1 MAKVARWT
9 LRGGAVLALLA
20 LGLSSLV
27 FVLNRTQRGQ
37 TFVLSRAISFVQ
49 GRIDGDLR
57 VEGIHSSGLLGG
69 FTLRGISL
77 TDEAGRSFVT
87 ADSAEVRYA
96 LGSLL
101 AGDVVLNRVRLW
113 NPAVVLEPQ
122 PGDNRL
128 NVLGIFRVEPDTLT
142 PEASEGV
149 EVPEGGEPVPPGRLI
164 AIRELQVEGGSVAVR
179 VPVSPD
185 APAPDPGDEGLVIP
199 RLEVPGVGEVL
210 EISAQELSGRVE
222 DLRILDPGS
231 PGQRMDI
238 RTLQGLVR
246 IFDEPVRVAD
256 VRGELAVTGDSV
268 LLEAERFWLT
278 ETETAGR
285 LALALGREELDLAVE
300 LEATV
305 LRLADFRWL
314 LPDLPDGT
322 GSGDVQVRILE
333 GETRVAASGVEVVSG
348 RSRVRGGGEVTLP
361 ARGGPRLTGVD
372 VEFLPLGLDLVQ
384 RFAVDTLPLPEEGLI
399 RGRVRA
405 DGRLDALRL
414 AGQLTLTGVGRE
426 PTTVQVEGTLHADG
440 DLGGT
445 GLSVVAE
452 PLDYALLGDLIPGG
466 LPLTGTG
473 RVTGTLDGRFGQE
486 LMVDLI
492 ALHQAPGLPDSN
504 LEVRGMVRGR
514 EEELSVEL
522 EGLVQPLSLDALA
535 RDWPA
540 LPVSGLVRGSVTAR
554 GSLSDLGLEL
564 ALDTPGGLV
573 TGMARLDA
581 RNPAA
586 GYSGE
591 VELEAFDVARMVDGV
606 PDSTLITG
614 ILAVEGEGM
623 DPESL
628 VASVRLA
635 LEPSRVAG
643 LPLDGASLTARV
655 GGGHVTVAALEIR
668 SPAIRLSGAGVLA
681 LEEWAGPILLPGEVA
696 GDPLWLDQG
705 EGGIPTLPPL
715 ALPGAADT
723 IPALRLEIQ
732 ETDLEALRPWLM
744 PGATIARDELSP
756 LDLEVL
762 RLEGV
767 DPDTLPSRAE
777 LALGGD
783 LQGEV
788 VLRGALTRFRLDG
801 ALAFQELA
809 WGLSSLEEGTVHVSL
824 RDPLHPGSPLAGRIT
839 TRDVSL
845 GERRFDSVVAF
856 LGLVDGAGVAA
867 ARVSRTP
874 PPPGGDRGED
884 RPLRPVPDTTV
895 PPPPAEEIRFHAPFT
910 LDSVGTLE
918 ARLEELVVSSRDVDW
933 SLANPAL
940 FQRDSMGI
948 RIVDFHLRRPEPG
961 GVRIQADGRLPVQGE
976 ADFTL
981 SVEDLDL
988 SRLVSLLQ
996 LDLELE
1002 GVVDLQSRVTG
1013 TAAAPLMEGS
1023 LEAND
1028 LRWANVPLERVEGGF
1043 TYADRRISMD
1053 VLVDEEGRRVLTAD
1067 LSIPADL
1074 AFGAVE
1080 ERFPRDE
1087 LDGEIVVRE
1096 FPAAIA
1102 LSILDLFQEVE
1113 GAFSG
1118 NILLAGT
1125 LEDLSPTGRITLV
1138 GGAAT
1143 LEAVGVRYTEV
1154 GMEGTLQEGGVIQVE
1169 GSARAGGGARVA
1181 GTVDVSDLTNPA
1193 FDLAITASGFQAA
1206 SRRDVEGRFGG
1217 TANLAGSFRDPLIT
1231 GDLRVEQ
1238 GNLFLDEFVR
1248 ASTVVDLTDPT
1259 FFDVVDTTLI
1269 SVRPVLEASQNPFLQ
1284 NLRMDVGLTL
1294 ERDVWLRSNQI
1305 NVEIAGELATLFNR
1319 PRKEIVLVGQLQ
1331 AVRGSYNGFGRRFE
1345 IQQGIVEF
1353 SGNPGINP
1361 RLDIEAATRLR
1372 TSQEVL
1378 NITASLQG
1386 TLLQPSVSLGSDSE
1400 PPLAESEL
1408 ASYLIFGRPSSFLSA
1423 GERSV
1428 VSGATGAG
1436 VSLGLGIVA
1445 NQLGS
1450 AVAQQLDWL
1459 DYLAITT
1466 PTDTDLLGAGAVRGS
1481 VAATQFELGQYL
1493 TDEVF
1498 VALVIRPLSSFG
1510 QGGQNQFSGAR
1521 VEWRFSDSWTVE
1533 AFVEDRFSRG
1543 AFSGFQDIGISSD
1556 QIMGL
1561 LLFRDWG
1568 Y

>member
-20 LGLSSLV
+20 LGLSLLV

-37 TFVLSRAISFVQ
+37 TFVLARALGFVQ

-57 VEGIHSSGLLGG
+57 VEGIRSSGLLGG
-69 FTLRGISL
+69 FTLRGVSIA
-77 TDEAGRSFVT
+77 DETGRGFVS
-87 ADSAEVRYA
+87 ADSVEVRYA
-96 LGSLL
+96 LSSLL
-101 AGDVVLNRVRLW
+101 SGDVVLRRVHLW
-113 NPAVVLEPQ
+113 NPTVVLEPQ
-122 PGDNRL
+122 PDGRL
-128 NVLGIFRVEPDTLT
+128 NALGIFRVAADTLAPKPPEAPEPD
-142 PEASEGV
+142 PA
-149 EVPEGGEPVPPGRLI
+149 GRLI
-164 AIRELQVEGGSVAVR
+164 VIGELLVDGGSLAVR

-185 APAPDPGDEGLVIP
+185 APAPDPADEGLVIP
-199 RLEVPGVGEVL
+199 RLEVPGVGEV
-210 EISAQELSGRVE
+210 QEVSVRDLAGRVE
-222 DLRILDPGS
+222 DLRIVDPEVA
-231 PGQRMDI
+231 GQSMTIESLR
-238 RTLQGLVR
+238 GLVR
-246 IFDEPVRVAD
+246 VFDEPVQVAD
-256 VRGELAVTGDSV
+256 IRGELTVTGDSV
-268 LLEAERFWLT
+268 LLDAERFWLP

-285 LALALGREELDLAVE
+285 LALALGEEDLDLTVD

-305 LRLADFRWL
+305 LRLGDFRWL
-314 LPDLPDGT
+314 LPDLPEGT
-322 GSGDVQVRILE
+322 GSGEIEVRIQG
-333 GETRVAASGVEVVSG
+333 GETRVSASGVELSSG
-348 RSRVRGGGEVTLP
+348 RSRIRGRGEVTLP
-361 ARGGPRLTGVD
+361 PDAPMRVSGVD
-372 VEFLPLGLDLVQ
+372 VEFLPLGFDLVQ
-384 RFAVDTLPLPEEGLI
+384 WFAPEPLPLPAEALV

-414 AGQLTLTGVGRE
+414 AGEVTLSEVGRA
-426 PTTVQVEGTLHADG
+426 PTTVQVEGTVHAEG
-440 DLGGT
+440 APGGT
-445 GLSVVAE
+445 GLSLVVE
-452 PLDYALLGDLIPGG
+452 PLDYALLGDLLPGG
-466 LPLTGTG
+466 FPLTGSG
-473 RVTGTLDGRFGQE
+473 RVAGTLDGRYGEDVQ
-486 LMVDLI
+486 VDFT
-492 ALHQAPGLPDSN
+492 ALHEAPGVPTSAVQL
-504 LEVRGMVRGR
+504 RGVVRGR
-514 EEELSVEL
+514 GEALAVEL
-522 EGLVQPLSLDALA
+522 KGLLQPLSLDALA

-540 LPVSGLVRGSVTAR
+540 LPVSGEVRGTVTAR
-554 GSLSDLGLEL
+554 GPLSGLALDLL
-564 ALDTPGGLV
+564 LDTPGGAVRGEAL
-573 TGMARLDA
+573 LDA
-581 RNPAA
+581 RDPAA

-591 VELEAFDVARMVDGV
+591 IGLEGFDVARVVDGV
-606 PDSTLITG
+606 PDSTLVTG
-614 ILAVEGEGM
+614 LLAVEGQGL
-623 DPESL
+623 DPDSL
-628 VASVRLA
+628 VASIRVA

-655 GGGHVTVAALEIR
+655 GAGHLTVAALEIR
-668 SPAIRLSGAGVLA
+668 SPAVRLSGAGVLA
-681 LEEWAGPILLPGEVA
+681 LEEGDGPILLPGEA
-696 GDPLWLDQG
+696 EGDPLWLDDG
-705 EGGIPTLPPL
+705 EGGIPVLPPL

-723 IPALRLEIQ
+723 VPALRLEIQ

-744 PGATIARDELSP
+744 PGATVARDDLSP
-756 LDLEVL
+756 LDVEVL

-767 DPDTLPSRAE
+767 DPDTLPTRAE

-801 ALAFQELA
+801 SLEFQELA
-809 WGLSSLEEGTVHVSL
+809 WGRSSLEEGTVHVSL
-824 RDPLHPGSPLAGRIT
+824 RDPLGGGAPMAGRIA
-839 TRDVSL
+839 TRDVAL

-856 LGLVDGAGVAA
+856 LGLVDGSGVAS

-874 PPPGGDRGED
+874 SPAGAPAGED
-884 RPLRPVPDTTV
+884 RPLRPLPDSAA
-895 PPPPAEEIRFHAPFT
+895 PAATEEIRFHAPFT

-933 SLANPAL
+933 SLANPA
-940 FQRDSMGI
+940 FIQRDSLGLRI
-948 RIVDFHLRRPEPG
+948 RDFHLRRPEPG
-961 GVRIQADGRLPVQGE
+961 GVRIQADGRLPVRGE

-981 SVEDLDL
+981 SVQDLDL

-996 LDLELE
+996 LDLDLE
-1002 GVVDLQSRVTG
+1002 GVVDLQSRITG
-1013 TAAAPLMEGS
+1013 TAAAPLMEGT
-1023 LEAND
+1023 LEANE

-1043 TYADRRISMD
+1043 SYRDRRIRTD
-1053 VLVDEEGRRVLTAD
+1053 VVVDEEGRRVLEAM

-1074 AFGAVE
+1074 AFGSVE

-1087 LDGEIVVRE
+1087 LDGEIVVSE

-1102 LSILDLFQEVE
+1102 LSILDVFQEVE

-1118 NILLAGT
+1118 NVVLAGT

-1154 GMEGTLQEGGVIQVE
+1154 GLEGTLREGGVIEVE
-1169 GSARAGGGARVA
+1169 GSARAGGEARVA
-1181 GTVDVSDLTNPA
+1181 GTLDVSDLRDPA

-1217 TANLAGSFRDPLIT
+1217 TATLTGSFRDPLIM

-1284 NLRMDVGLTL
+1284 NLRMDVGLIL

-1305 NVEIAGELATLFNR
+1305 NVEIAGELSTLFNR
-1319 PRKEIVLVGQLQ
+1319 PRKEIVLVGLLE

-1345 IQQGIVEF
+1345 IQEGNVEF

-1361 RLDIEAATRLR
+1361 RLDIEAVTRLR
-1372 TSQEVL
+1372 TNEEVL

-1386 TLLQPSVSLGSDSE
+1386 TLLQPSVTLGSDSD

-1445 NQLGS
+1445 NQLGA

-1493 TDEVF
+1493 TDQVF

-1533 AFVEDRFSRG
+1533 AFIEDRFSRG
-1543 AFSGFQDIGISSD
+1543 ALSGFQDIGISSE
-1556 QIMGL
+1556 QIRGL
-1561 LLFRDWG
+1561 FLFRDWG